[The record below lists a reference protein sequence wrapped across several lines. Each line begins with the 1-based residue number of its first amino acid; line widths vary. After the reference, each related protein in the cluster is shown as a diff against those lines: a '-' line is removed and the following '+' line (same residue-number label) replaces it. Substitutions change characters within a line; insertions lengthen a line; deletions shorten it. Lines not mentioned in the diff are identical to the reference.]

1 MGWALVCM
9 ITLPF
14 LYMAMCLLSTLD
26 IFYEARRVE
35 STASKVAL
43 FVVLTLLLPTVFLVS
58 PFLGS

>member
-1 MGWALVCM
+1 M
-9 ITLPF
+9 T
-14 LYMAMCLLSTLD
+14 MCLLSTLD

-43 FVVLTLLLPTVFLVS
+43 FVVLTLLLPIVFLVS